1 MDRITKVNSVSGGN
15 FTAQLNLCDFIIP
28 PGMIINMKKS
38 HLMINCDIQNDGTAG
53 INNTTITKNS
63 LARGELYGLAP
74 APIMI
79 KHCSLEFENAG
90 KVEDIRDVN
99 VLRCNLDQYEKDP
112 IEKVCQSYRG
122 FNGINDGNILSGSPF
137 RDLVKEGTVVS
148 VNKSHDI
155 RVDMKDLF
163 GLGQVEQLDTGRYGQ
178 GMLHLTLDLDD
189 IGFQTYAGK
198 TADDALGGAYWA
210 QIERRSN
217 AAGATTELSTNGSVG
232 ARTAGA
238 GNEATGTI
246 AAADVAGAIYTM
258 TREYD
263 SLEDSPFYVGQQVE
277 YGFTNSAAPPAVV
290 AETKT
295 ITAISYNSATKKIA
309 LTVDTALTAGG
320 AGDLTLVSLTGVDSP
335 ANTLK
340 VNNVT
345 LVLYEDTSGQTPP
358 TEIQYNTYT
367 VEKDTENAITAY
379 SKMFYVEPEC
389 ANMIVCVPDGDTT
402 TGGATT
408 ASKYISD
415 LDISDYRLRVNG
427 VDLTNRAIKMN
438 TPEHWDRLGRTFLN
452 REVELKSLR
461 SKIVKISN
469 HRDAEAGTPE
479 VKLIAECFPVTAT
492 AKQVQIDIN
501 SGHGVRSIY
510 LFKQVSREI

>member
-1 MDRITKVNSVSGGN
+1 MDRITKVNSVQGGD
-15 FTAQLNLCDFIIP
+15 FSATQNLCDFIIP
-28 PGMIINMKKS
+28 SGMVINMKKS
-38 HLMINCDIQNDGTAG
+38 HLMINCDITNDGSTG
-53 INNTTITKNS
+53 INNTVLAKTS
-63 LARGELYGLAP
+63 LARNEGLGLAP

-99 VLRCNLDQYEKDP
+99 VLRCNLDQYEADP

-148 VNKSHDI
+148 TNKSHDI

-178 GMLHLTLDLDD
+178 GMIHLTLDLDD

-198 TADDALGGAYWA
+198 TVDDAQGGGYWS
-210 QIERRSN
+210 QVERRSN
-217 AAGATTELSTNGSVG
+217 ADVAALSTNGSVG
-232 ARTAGA
+232 ARGA
-238 GNEATGTI
+238 LDTGTI

-258 TREYD
+258 TRDYD

-277 YGFTNSAAPPAVV
+277 IGFTNSATPPAPVT
-290 AETKT
+290 EPKT
-295 ITAISYNSATKKIA
+295 INAITYNAATKKIS
-309 LTVDTALTAGG
+309 LTVDSALTPGG
-320 AGDLTLVSLTGVDSP
+320 AGDLTLVKLTGLDSP
-335 ANTLK
+335 ANTFK

-345 LVLYEDTSGQTPP
+345 LVLYEDTSGESPP
-358 TEIQYNTYT
+358 PQIQYNTYT

-389 ANMIVCVPDGDTT
+389 ANIIICVPDGE
-402 TGGATT
+402 GANP
-408 ASKYISD
+408 SKYISD

-461 SKIVKISN
+461 SRIVKIIN
-469 HRDAEAGTPE
+469 HRDASVGAE
-479 VKLIAECFPVTAT
+479 VKMIAECFSVTAS
-492 AKQVQIDIN
+492 AKQLQVDIN
-501 SGHGVRSIY
+501 SGRGVRSIY

>member
-1 MDRITKVNSVSGGN
+1 MDRITKINSVQGGD
-15 FTAQLNLCDFIIP
+15 FSPTQNLCDFIIP
-28 PGMIINMKKS
+28 SGMIINMKKS

-53 INNTTITKNS
+53 INNTVITKNDF
-63 LARGELYGLAP
+63 ARGELYSLVP

-79 KHCSLEFENAG
+79 KHASLEFENTG

-137 RDLVKEGTVVS
+137 RDLVKEGDNAS

-163 GLGQVEQLDTGRYGQ
+163 GLGEVEQLDTGRYGQ
-178 GMLHLTLDLDD
+178 GMAHFTLDLDD

-198 TADDALGGAYWA
+198 TANDALGGAYWA
-210 QIERRSN
+210 QVERRSN
-217 AAGATTELSTNGSVG
+217 ASAAALSTNGSVG
-232 ARTAGA
+232 TRGA
-238 GNEATGTI
+238 IGSGTI
-246 AAADVAGAIYTM
+246 GAADVAGAIYPM
-258 TREYD
+258 TRDYD

-295 ITAISYNSATKKIA
+295 ITAISYNSATKKIS
-309 LTVDTALTAGG
+309 LTVDTVLTAGG

-335 ANTLK
+335 ANSLK

-345 LVLYEDTSGQTPP
+345 LVLYEDTTGSSPP
-358 TEIQYNTYT
+358 ASIQYKTYT

-389 ANMIVCVPDGDTT
+389 ANMIICCPDGDTT

-415 LDISDYRLRVNG
+415 LNISDYRLRVNG
-427 VDLTNRAIKMN
+427 VDLTNRAIQMN

-452 REVELKSLR
+452 MDNELKSIR
-461 SKIVKISN
+461 SKVPKISN

-479 VKLIAECFPVTAT
+479 VKLIAECFPVTAS
-492 AKQVQIDIN
+492 AKQVQVDIN
-501 SGHGVRSIY
+501 STHGVRSIY
-510 LFKQVSREI
+510 LFKEVVREI